1 MSAGTLTL
9 TNNSDLVSGV
19 GTSFSTELAA
29 GDFVVATVG
38 GVTYT
43 LPVKS
48 VEGDTE
54 ITLIRK
60 YPGPTQQG
68 SAWNAVPR
76 ATQNQV
82 TSELVVQSTEALRG
96 LNYDKQ
102 NWQSVFSVD
111 GNITVFLPDGS
122 SFSGP
127 SLEEYCRNVEHT

>member
-9 TNNSDLVSGV
+9 TNNSDLVSGA
-19 GTSFSTELAA
+19 GTSFSTELTA

-54 ITLIRK
+54 ITLISK

-82 TSELVVQSTEALRG
+82 TAALVV
-96 LNYDKQ
+96 
-102 NWQSVFSVD
+102 
-111 GNITVFLPDGS
+111 
-122 SFSGP
+122 
-127 SLEEYCRNVEHT
+127 

>member
-19 GTSFSTELAA
+19 GTSFSTELTA

-54 ITLIRK
+54 S
-60 YPGPTQQG
+60 PS
-68 SAWNAVPR
+68 SANIPDRHIKV
-76 ATQNQV
+76 
-82 TSELVVQSTEALRG
+82 LRG
-96 LNYDKQ
+96 MQYH
-102 NWQSVFSVD
+102 VPHR
-111 GNITVFLPDGS
+111 T
-122 SFSGP
+122 
-127 SLEEYCRNVEHT
+127 R